1 MRRVARQSGKAE
13 GDTGGGPVSLG
24 LTGRPREQITV
35 LLHELNAVD
44 HAVYEAV
51 AHVPTP
57 ALDRL
62 MRPLSGAANRS
73 VIWLTL
79 AAGLAACGGE
89 SGRRAAVRGTAAIGV
104 TSALVNIGIKSLYNR
119 PRPDRAGLGVPG
131 GRHVP
136 MPLSRSFPSGHSAS
150 GFAFAVAVGHEL
162 PWLSLPLRFLAAG
175 VAYSRVHTGVH
186 YPGDAIVGS
195 IVGASTGQAVSGLLD
210 RTRLPGRASAPEPVT
225 HRSPR

>member
-1 MRRVARQSGKAE
+1 MRRVATQPGQAD
-13 GDTGGGPVSLG
+13 GDTRGAPASPG
-24 LTGRPREQITV
+24 LTGRPGEQIAGV
-35 LLHELNAVD
+35 LRELGAVD
-44 HAVYEAV
+44 HAVYEAI
-51 AHVPTP
+51 AQVPTP
-57 ALDRL
+57 ALDQL
-62 MRPLSGAANRS
+62 MRPLSRAANRS
-73 VIWLTL
+73 AIWLTI
-79 AAGLAACGGE
+79 AAGLAACGGG

-136 MPLSRSFPSGHSAS
+136 MPLSTSFPSGHSAS

-162 PWLSLPLRFLAAG
+162 PWLALPLRSLAAA

-186 YPGDAIVGS
+186 YPGDAVAGS
-195 IVGASTGQAVSGLLD
+195 IVGASAGQAVTGLFD
-210 RTRLPGRASAPEPVT
+210 RAGRSRRAAAREPVT